1 MSSQAPERGGKAAA
15 SRQRILDCAARLF
28 RANGYAA
35 TALGDIAAA
44 SGLRTASLYY
54 HFASKEDLVREV
66 LRISAARTFDAARAA
81 VAALP
86 ADARFDDRLAAAI
99 AAHLEELLGHAD
111 YTSADLR
118 IVNQVPDAVRRDVL
132 PIRRD
137 YADWW
142 RALLRQ
148 GARDGAIRADADLD
162 LVRMLLLGAINWA
175 SEWYKPERGPVAPIA
190 RECAGLVLRGMLAT
204 PSRGSASAPRSSLK
218 PAPNTASKGS
228 AKSAPAAAAS
238 RAGSPAAAA
247 PRPSSRGRARAR
259 SG

>member
-99 AAHLEELLGHAD
+99 AAHLDELLGHAD

-142 RALLRQ
+142 SPF
-148 GARDGAIRADADLD
+148 GSSSTGIC
-162 LVRMLLLGAINWA
+162 I
-175 SEWYKPERGPVAPIA
+175 PF
-190 RECAGLVLRGMLAT
+190 VLA
-204 PSRGSASAPRSSLK
+204 
-218 PAPNTASKGS
+218 KGS
-228 AKSAPAAAAS
+228 TFAAVFSPSTEIAKTL
-238 RAGSPAAAA
+238 SPF
-247 PRPSSRGRARAR
+247 SFR
-259 SG
+259 SE

>member
-1 MSSQAPERGGKAAA
+1 MSSQAHERGGKAAA
-15 SRQRILDCAARLF
+15 SRQRILDCAAKLF

-44 SGLRTASLYY
+44 SGMRTASLYY

-86 ADARFDDRLAAAI
+86 DEACFEDRLAAAI
-99 AAHLEELLGHAD
+99 AAHLDELLGHAD

-118 IVNQVPDAVRRDVL
+118 IVNQVPDDVRRDVL

-142 RALLRQ
+142 RDLLQQ
-148 GARDGAIRADADLD
+148 GAQDGAIRADADLD
-162 LVRMLLLGAINWA
+162 LVGKR
-175 SEWYKPERGPVAPIA
+175 VVQA
-190 RECAGLVLRGMLAT
+190 RTRPGRADRTRV
-204 PSRGSASAPRSSLK
+204 RGS
-218 PAPNTASKGS
+218 G
-228 AKSAPAAAAS
+228 AARDA
-238 RAGSPAAAA
+238 
-247 PRPSSRGRARAR
+247 GRAPGACNDCRPGMRRDTAP
-259 SG
+259 G

>member
-1 MSSQAPERGGKAAA
+1 MSSQAHERGGKAAA
-15 SRQRILDCAARLF
+15 SRQRILDCAAKLF

-44 SGLRTASLYY
+44 SGMRTASLYY

-86 ADARFDDRLAAAI
+86 DEACFEDRLAAAI
-99 AAHLEELLGHAD
+99 AAHLDELLGHAD

-118 IVNQVPDAVRRDVL
+118 IVNQVPDDVRRDVL

-142 RALLRQ
+142 RDLLQQ
-148 GARDGAIRADADLD
+148 GAQDGAIRADADLD

-190 RECAGLVLRGMLAT
+190 RECAGLVLRGMLA
-204 PSRGSASAPRSSLK
+204 APR
-218 PAPNTASKGS
+218 
-228 AKSAPAAAAS
+228 APATIADPACVATPPPARPPAVRS
-238 RAGSPAAAA
+238 RAGAA
-247 PRPSSRGRARAR
+247 PRRSSAGRARAR
-259 SG
+259 PG